1 MLVHGNK
8 DNFDSLISD
17 GVVVVDF
24 FANWCGPCKMLGP
37 VLEELSA
44 NGNNRKTDTINST
57 NSVIKDTFFFMFSL
71 QLVFLLNLPIINM
84 NFVYT
89 QFRKRILQ
97 NFIFKKYFKILFCG
111 QITIL

>member
-37 VLEELSA
+37 VLEDLSNSRSEVKVVKIDVDQEEDLA
-44 NGNNRKTDTINST
+44 RRFGVMSIPALYLFKDGKQVDNKVGFMPLSDLEEWIN
-57 NSVIKDTFFFMFSL
+57 K
-71 QLVFLLNLPIINM
+71 
-84 NFVYT
+84 
-89 QFRKRILQ
+89 
-97 NFIFKKYFKILFCG
+97 
-111 QITIL
+111 

>member
-37 VLEELSA
+37 VLEELSSSRSEVKVVKIDVDEEEVLA
-44 NGNNRKTDTINST
+44 RKFGVMSIPALYLFKDGKQVDNKVGFMPLSDLEEWIN
-57 NSVIKDTFFFMFSL
+57 K
-71 QLVFLLNLPIINM
+71 
-84 NFVYT
+84 
-89 QFRKRILQ
+89 
-97 NFIFKKYFKILFCG
+97 
-111 QITIL
+111 

>member
-37 VLEELSA
+37 VLEDLSNSRSEVKVVKIDVDKEEELARRFGVMSIPA
-44 NGNNRKTDTINST
+44 LYL
-57 NSVIKDTFFFMFSL
+57 FS
-71 QLVFLLNLPIINM
+71 
-84 NFVYT
+84 
-89 QFRKRILQ
+89 R
-97 NFIFKKYFKILFCG
+97 
-111 QITIL
+111 

>member
-37 VLEELSA
+37 VLEELSSSRGEVKVVKIDVDQEEDLA
-44 NGNNRKTDTINST
+44 RRFGVMSIPALYLFKDGKQIDSKVGFMPLSDLEEWIN
-57 NSVIKDTFFFMFSL
+57 K
-71 QLVFLLNLPIINM
+71 
-84 NFVYT
+84 
-89 QFRKRILQ
+89 
-97 NFIFKKYFKILFCG
+97 
-111 QITIL
+111 

>member
-37 VLEELSA
+37 VLEELSSSR
-44 NGNNRKTDTINST
+44 GNVKVVKIDVDEEEELARRFGVMSIPALYLFKDGQQVGNKVGFMSLSDLEEWINS
-57 NSVIKDTFFFMFSL
+57 
-71 QLVFLLNLPIINM
+71 
-84 NFVYT
+84 
-89 QFRKRILQ
+89 
-97 NFIFKKYFKILFCG
+97 
-111 QITIL
+111 

>member
-37 VLEELSA
+37 VLEELSSSRGEVKVVKIDVDQEEDLA
-44 NGNNRKTDTINST
+44 RRFGVMSIPALYLFKDGQQVDSRVGFMPLSDLEEWINR
-57 NSVIKDTFFFMFSL
+57 
-71 QLVFLLNLPIINM
+71 
-84 NFVYT
+84 
-89 QFRKRILQ
+89 
-97 NFIFKKYFKILFCG
+97 
-111 QITIL
+111 